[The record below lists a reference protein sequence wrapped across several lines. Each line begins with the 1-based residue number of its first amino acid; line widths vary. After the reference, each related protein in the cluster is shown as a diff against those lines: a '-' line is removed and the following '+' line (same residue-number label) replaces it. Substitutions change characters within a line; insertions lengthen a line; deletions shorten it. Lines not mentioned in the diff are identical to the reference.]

1 MHSIIKGYDMTT
13 DLNLQ
18 ESNLKHIRE
27 LEFSKRIKSLKKKT
41 FDEPRYLSI
50 EQAKLITE
58 SYQKSEGQSVIIR
71 RAKALALALEKIE
84 ITIDPEELII
94 GNRTAGIRAG
104 VVSPEA
110 GIGWV
115 DKEIETLPTRPQDK
129 FNVKPEDIEAFR
141 EKIAPYWQGKS
152 LEDLIK
158 KELGSE
164 ISEINKVVKINQT
177 DHAQGHICPNVEKW
191 LAKGPAGILAEA
203 QEKHAKASK
212 EKKDFYEA
220 TIIVLTAYQG
230 FLRRYSLLAAELSLK
245 AESDEIKDNLLE
257 IQNICS
263 NISQSTPQSF
273 RESLQSLWF
282 LFVILQLESNA
293 SSFSPGRI
301 DQYLYPYLNKDLK
314 SGQLTLSQALELIE
328 ALWIKFNHIVYLRN
342 ANSAKYFAGFPIG
355 FNVALGG
362 QTPTGE
368 DAVNILSFLCLKAQD
383 HIGLPQPNVS
393 ARFHQHSPDEFI
405 NECSRVIG
413 LGSGM
418 PQIFNDE
425 SIIPALENQGIAPKH
440 AMDYAIV
447 GCVELTTPGNNLGWS
462 DAAMVNVP
470 KALELTINNGKC
482 LLTGKQIGQPT
493 GYLKDY
499 STYEA
504 FEAAFE
510 KQLKFFIQKMI
521 KLCDLVD
528 RFHARILPSPFLS
541 SVIDGCL
548 EKGLDVTAGGA
559 LYNLSGIQMIQVAN
573 IADSLAVVK
582 KKVYEEQTISADT
595 LLEMLRKNYEGY
607 EDLRQQIIN
616 HVPKYGNDIQ
626 WVDELGLK
634 WTRFF
639 VDQLK
644 NYTNARGGVYHV
656 GLYTVSA
663 HVPMGKN
670 VGAGPDGRL
679 AETPLAD
686 GGVSPSY
693 GRDQKGPTAVLKS
706 VSKIDANLGSNGS
719 LLNLKFLPNFFK
731 SATDLKKFSA
741 LLKAF
746 VKLKI
751 NHVQFNVVNA
761 EDLKNAQKYPEAYRG
776 LTIRVAG
783 YTAFFT
789 ELARDLQDE
798 IILRTCH
805 GEES

>member
-1 MHSIIKGYDMTT
+1 MK
-13 DLNLQ
+13 LQ
-18 ESNLKHIRE
+18 ELILKNIQNLEI
-27 LEFSKRIKSLKKKT
+27 SDRIKSLKKKT
-41 FDEPRYLSI
+41 FAEPRYLSI

-58 SYQKSEGQSVIIR
+58 SYQQNEGQSVIIK

-84 ITIDPEELII
+84 ITIDPEELMI
-94 GNRTAGIRAG
+94 GNRTAGIRGG

-115 DKEIETLPTRPQDK
+115 DEEMETLSTRPQDK
-129 FNVKPEDIEAFR
+129 FNVKPADINEFR
-141 EKIAPYWQGKS
+141 EKIAPYWLGKS
-152 LEDLIK
+152 LEDWVK
-158 KELGSE
+158 KELGAE
-164 ISEINKVVKINQT
+164 ISAINKVVKINQT
-177 DHAQGHICPNVEKW
+177 DHAQGHICPNVKKW
-191 LAKGPAGILAEA
+191 LAKGPAGLLKEA
-203 QEKHAKASK
+203 QTEMVKAPK
-212 EKKDFYEA
+212 EKKDFYQA

-230 FLRRYSLLAAELSLK
+230 FLHRYSLLAADLRSK
-245 AESDEIKDNLLE
+245 AESDDIKKNLQE
-257 IQNICS
+257 IQNICHHMA
-263 NISQSTPQSF
+263 QAPPQSF

-301 DQYLYPYLNKDLK
+301 DQYLYPFLESDLA

-362 QTPTGE
+362 QTPEGE

-383 HIGLPQPNVS
+383 HLGLPQPNVS
-393 ARFHQHSPDEFI
+393 ARFHLHSPDAFI
-405 NECSRVIG
+405 DECSRVIG

-425 SIIPALENQGIAPKH
+425 SIIPALKNQGIAHQH

-462 DAAMVNVP
+462 DAAMFNIP

-482 LLTGKQIGQPT
+482 LLTGKQIGLKT
-493 GYLKDY
+493 GYLTDY
-499 STYEA
+499 LTYEA
-504 FEAAFE
+504 FEVAFE
-510 KQLKFFIQKMI
+510 KQINFFIDKMI
-521 KLCDLVD
+521 RLCDIVD
-528 RFHARILPSPFLS
+528 RLHARILPSPFLS

-548 EKGLDVTAGGA
+548 EKGIDVTAGGA
-559 LYNLSGIQMIQVAN
+559 LYNLSGIQIIQVAN
-573 IADSLAVVK
+573 IADSLAVIK
-582 KKVYEEQTISADT
+582 KMIFEEKTISAKT
-595 LLEMLRKNYEGY
+595 LLEMLQKNYEGY

-616 HVPKYGNDIQ
+616 HIPKYGNDVQ
-626 WVDELGLK
+626 WVDQLGLK
-634 WTRFF
+634 WTQFF

-644 NYTNARGGVYHV
+644 KYTNARGGVYHG

-670 VGAGPDGRL
+670 VGACPDGRL
-679 AETPLAD
+679 AKTPLAD

-706 VSKIDANLGSNGS
+706 VSRIDANLGSNGT

-731 SATDLKKFSA
+731 SPTDLKKFSA

-746 VKLKI
+746 VMLKI

-761 EDLKNAQKYPEAYRG
+761 EDLKNAQKNPEAFRG

-805 GEES
+805 GDES

>member
-1 MHSIIKGYDMTT
+1 MVIGSVIADSILDNIR
-13 DLNLQ
+13 NF
-18 ESNLKHIRE
+18 EISN
-27 LEFSKRIKSLKKKT
+27 RIKSLKKKT
-41 FDEPRYLSI
+41 FDQPRYLSI

-58 SYQKSEGQSVIIR
+58 SYQKNEGQPVVIK
-71 RAKALALALEKIE
+71 RAKALALALEKIT

-94 GNRTAGIRAG
+94 GNRTAGIRGG

-115 DKEIETLPTRPQDK
+115 DEEIETLPTRPQDK
-129 FNVKPEDIEAFR
+129 FNVKQADIKEFK
-141 EKIAPYWQGKS
+141 EQIAPYWQGKS
-152 LEDLIK
+152 LEDEIK
-158 KELGSE
+158 KTLGAE

-191 LAKGPAGILAEA
+191 LQKGPAGILKEA
-203 QEKHAKASK
+203 QEKLVNATG
-212 EKKDFYEA
+212 EKKEFYQA
-220 TIIVLTAYQG
+220 TIIVLNAYRV
-230 FLRRYSLLAAELSLK
+230 FLDRYEQLAADLSNKSESPEIKEQLLALK
-245 AESDEIKDNLLE
+245 
-257 IQNICS
+257 NICF
-263 NISQSTPQSF
+263 NISHSPPRSF

-282 LFVILQLESNA
+282 LFVLLQLESNA

-301 DQYLYPYLNKDLK
+301 DQYLYPILSRDLE
-314 SGQLTLSQALELIE
+314 SGELTLVQALELIE

-342 ANSAKYFAGFPIG
+342 SNSAKYFAGFPIG
-355 FNVALGG
+355 FNVVLGG
-362 QTPTGE
+362 QTLDGK
-368 DAVNILSFLCLKAQD
+368 DASNMLSFLCLKAQD

-393 ARFHQHSPDEFI
+393 ARFCRHTSDQFI
-405 NECSRVIG
+405 DECSRVIG

-425 SIIPALENQGIAPKH
+425 SIIPALENQGIQHKH
-440 AMDYAIV
+440 AMDYAVV

-462 DAAMVNVP
+462 DAAMFNIP

-482 LLTGKQIGQPT
+482 LLSGKQLGLQT
-493 GYLKDY
+493 GYLTDY
-499 STYEA
+499 SNYEA
-504 FEAAFE
+504 FENAFE
-510 KQLKFFIQKMI
+510 KQIHYFIKKMI
-521 KLCDLVD
+521 DLCDIVD

-541 SVIDGCL
+541 TVVDGCL
-548 EKGLDVTAGGA
+548 ENGIDVTAGGA

-573 IADSLAVVK
+573 IADSLAVIK
-582 KKVYEEQTISADT
+582 KLVYDDQTISKAM
-595 LLEMLRKNYEGY
+595 MLDMLNQNYQGY
-607 EDLRQQIIN
+607 EEYRQKIIN

-626 WVDELGLK
+626 WVDQLGLK
-634 WTRFF
+634 WTQFF

-644 NYTNARGGVYHV
+644 GYTNARGGVYHV

-670 VGAGPDGRL
+670 VGASPDGRL

-706 VSKIDANLGSNGS
+706 VSKIDSKLGSNGT
-719 LLNLKFLPNFFK
+719 LLNLKFLPDFFK
-731 SATDLKKFSA
+731 RPTDLKKFSS

-746 VKLKI
+746 VMLKI
-751 NHVQFNVVNA
+751 NHVQFNVVKA
-761 EDLKNAQKYPEAYRG
+761 EDLKNAQENPEAYRG

-805 GEES
+805 GEER

>member
-1 MHSIIKGYDMTT
+1 MTIQGI
-13 DLNLQ
+13 Q
-18 ESNLKHIRE
+18 ESILKNIQNLEI
-27 LEFSKRIKSLKKKT
+27 SKRIKSLKQKT
-41 FDEPRYLSI
+41 FAEPRYLSI

-58 SYQKSEGQSVIIR
+58 SYQQNKGQSVIIK
-71 RAKALALALEKIE
+71 RAEALALALEKIE

-115 DKEIETLPTRPQDK
+115 EEEIETLPIRPQDK
-129 FNVKPEDIEAFR
+129 FNVKQENIKAFR
-141 EKIAPYWQGKS
+141 EEIAPYWQGKT

-158 KELGSE
+158 KELGAKISE
-164 ISEINKVVKINQT
+164 ISKVVKINQT

-191 LAKGPAGILAEA
+191 LTLGPMGLLKEA
-203 QEKHAKASK
+203 REKSSKAPK
-212 EKKDFYEA
+212 EKQDFYRA

-230 FLRRYSLLAAELSLK
+230 FLRRYGSLAGHLSLK
-245 AESDEIKDNLLE
+245 ATSEEIKANLFE
-257 IQNICS
+257 IQRICRFIAKS
-263 NISQSTPQSF
+263 PPQSF

-282 LFVILQLESNA
+282 LFVVLQLESNA

-301 DQYLYPYLNKDLK
+301 DQYLYAYLSKDLV
-314 SGQLTLSQALELIE
+314 SGQLTLWQALELIE
-328 ALWIKFNHIVYLRN
+328 ALWIKFNQIVYLRN

-362 QTPTGE
+362 QTPDGE
-368 DAVNILSFLCLKAQD
+368 DATNILSFLCLKAQD

-393 ARFHQHSPDEFI
+393 ARLHALSPDEFI
-405 NECSRVIG
+405 DECSRVIG
-413 LGSGM
+413 QGSGM

-425 SIIPALENQGIAPKH
+425 SIIPALKNQGIAHQH

-462 DAAMVNVP
+462 DAAMFNVP

-482 LLTGKQIGQPT
+482 LLSGKQIGPAT
-493 GYLKDY
+493 GYLTDY

-510 KQLKFFIQKMI
+510 KQIKWFVEKMI
-521 KLCDLVD
+521 RLCDMVD
-528 RFHARILPSPFLS
+528 RFHSSVLPSPFLS

-548 EKGLDVTAGGA
+548 EKGVDVTAGGA

-573 IADSLAVVK
+573 IADSLAVIK
-582 KKVYEEQTISADT
+582 KMIYEEKKISTDT
-595 LLEMLRKNYEGY
+595 LLDMLQKNFEGY
-607 EDLRQQIIN
+607 EDLRQQMIN
-616 HVPKYGNDIQ
+616 HVPKYGNDVK

-639 VDQLK
+639 TDQLK
-644 NYTNARGGVYHV
+644 SYTNARGGVYHV

-686 GGVSPSY
+686 GGVSPGY

-706 VSKIDANLGSNGS
+706 VSRIDANLGSNGS
-719 LLNLKFLPNFFK
+719 LLNLKFLPGFFK
-731 SATDLKKFSA
+731 SAKDLKKFSA
-741 LLKAF
+741 FLKAF
-746 VKLKI
+746 VLLKI
-751 NHVQFNVVNA
+751 NHVQFNVVNT
-761 EDLKNAQKYPEAYRG
+761 EDLKNAQKNPEAYRG

-805 GEES
+805 GEEN

>member
-1 MHSIIKGYDMTT
+1 MVIGSAIADSTLDNIRDF
-13 DLNLQ
+13 
-18 ESNLKHIRE
+18 EISN
-27 LEFSKRIKSLKKKT
+27 RIKSLKKKT
-41 FDEPRYLSI
+41 FEEPRYLSI

-58 SYQKSEGQSVIIR
+58 SYQKNQDQSVIIK
-71 RAKALALALEKIE
+71 RAKALALALEKIS

-94 GNRTAGIRAG
+94 ANRTAGIRGG

-110 GIGWV
+110 GLGWV
-115 DKEIETLPTRPQDK
+115 DDEIETLPTRPQDK
-129 FNVKPEDIEAFR
+129 FNVNQADIKEFR
-141 EKIAPYWQGKS
+141 EQVAPYWQGKS
-152 LEDLIK
+152 LEDEIK
-158 KELGSE
+158 KTLGTE

-191 LAKGPAGILAEA
+191 LQKGPAGILKEA
-203 QEKHAKASK
+203 QEKHVNATGD
-212 EKKDFYEA
+212 KKDFYQA
-220 TIIVLTAYQG
+220 TIIVLKAYQD
-230 FLRRYSLLAAELSLK
+230 FLDRYELLAADLSNK
-245 AESDEIKDNLLE
+245 SVSPEIKKQLLE
-257 IQNICS
+257 IKNICF
-263 NISQSTPQSF
+263 NISHSPPQSF

-282 LFVILQLESNA
+282 LFVLLQLESNA

-301 DQYLYPYLNKDLK
+301 DQYLYPFLSKDLEA
-314 SGQLTLSQALELIE
+314 GVITLSQALELIE

-342 ANSAKYFAGFPIG
+342 SNSAKYFAGFPIG
-355 FNVALGG
+355 FNIVLGG
-362 QTPTGE
+362 QTPEGK
-368 DAVNILSFLCLKAQD
+368 DAVNILSYLCLKAQD

-393 ARFHQHSPDEFI
+393 ARFYRNTSDQFI
-405 NECSRVIG
+405 DECSRVIG

-425 SIIPALENQGIAPKH
+425 SIIPALENQGIQHKH
-440 AMDYAIV
+440 AMDYAVV

-462 DAAMVNVP
+462 DAAMFNVP
-470 KALELTINNGKC
+470 KALELTINDGKC
-482 LLTGKQIGQPT
+482 LLTGKQIGLQT
-493 GYLKDY
+493 GYLTDY
-499 STYEA
+499 LSYEA
-504 FEAAFE
+504 FENAFE
-510 KQLKFFIQKMI
+510 KQIHYFIKKMI
-521 KLCDLVD
+521 DLCDIVD

-541 SVIDGCL
+541 SVIEGCL
-548 EKGLDVTAGGA
+548 ENGIDVTAGGA

-573 IADSLAVVK
+573 IADSLAVIK
-582 KKVYEEQTISADT
+582 KMVYDDQTISKAMMVD
-595 LLEMLRKNYEGY
+595 MLKNNYQGY
-607 EDLRQQIIN
+607 EEYRQKIIN

-626 WVDELGLK
+626 WVDQLGLK
-634 WTRFF
+634 WTQFF
-639 VDQLK
+639 VNQLK
-644 NYTNARGGVYHV
+644 GYTNARGGVYHV

-706 VSKIDANLGSNGS
+706 VSKIDSRLGSNGT
-719 LLNLKFLPNFFK
+719 LLNLKFLPDFFK
-731 SATDLKKFSA
+731 RPADLKKFSA

-746 VKLKI
+746 VTLKI
-751 NHVQFNVVNA
+751 NHVQFNVVKA
-761 EDLKNAQKYPEAYRG
+761 EDLKNAQENPEAYRG